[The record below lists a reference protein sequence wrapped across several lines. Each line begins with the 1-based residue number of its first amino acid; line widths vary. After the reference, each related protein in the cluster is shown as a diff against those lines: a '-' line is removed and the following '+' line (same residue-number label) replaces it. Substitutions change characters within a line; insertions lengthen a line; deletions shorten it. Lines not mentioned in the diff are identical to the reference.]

1 MLILVSPAKT
11 LDYESELD
19 VKDFSVAPLLS
30 DSELLI
36 KELQQKNPDDL
47 SSLMGLSEKLSL
59 LNFDR
64 NMNWRRPTKP
74 SDSARQAIF
83 AFKGDVYQGL
93 DASSLSKSE
102 IKYANKNLCILSG
115 LYGMLK
121 PLDLMYPYRLEMG
134 TKMKNKRGNNLYEF
148 WGSKV
153 TELVNDLA
161 MDNRSKAIVNLASVE
176 YFSVLKTDQ
185 INLPIINPVFKDYK
199 NGQYKIVSFFAKKA
213 RGLMS
218 RFIIQNKIKKS
229 EDLMDFNLDGYRY
242 SKKESK
248 ENSPVFLRKN

>member
-59 LNFDR
+59 LNFER

-115 LYGMLK
+115 LYGLLK

-176 YFSVLKTDQ
+176 YFSVLKTDE

>member
-47 SSLMGLSEKLSL
+47 SSLMGLSEKLAL

-64 NMNWRRPTKP
+64 NMNWSRPTKP
-74 SDSARQAIF
+74 SESARQAIF
-83 AFKGDVYQGL
+83 AFKGDVYHGL
-93 DASSLSKSE
+93 DASSLSKAE

-115 LYGMLK
+115 LYGLLK

-134 TKMKNKRGNNLYEF
+134 TKMKNNRGNNLYEF

-153 TELVNDLA
+153 TELLNDFA

-176 YFSVLKTDQ
+176 YFSVIKKDQ

-218 RFIIQNKIKKS
+218 RFIIQNQIKKP
-229 EDLMDFNLDGYRY
+229 EDLIEFNLDGYRY

-248 ENSPVFLRKN
+248 ENLPVFLRKN

>member
-64 NMNWRRPTKP
+64 NMNWRKPTKP

-115 LYGMLK
+115 LYGLLK

-176 YFSVLKTDQ
+176 YFSVLKTDE